1 MSLNI
6 FGAGRNSQTSIPM
19 INELTSHLGTLELM
33 SNRIAD
39 VEGRWRENGT
49 VYESLGYLG
58 LVDNQIMS
66 IDAAM
71 MKALPSIRF
80 LDLTGNLIA
89 RFKDPT
95 EYLLQMSSKYT
106 ITLSENPLECSLHLV
121 WVVSVRPVVVG
132 ATCNTPACVTGMEL
146 RAMSEYNQHWAA
158 YARRCTML
166 GFDHTISK
174 CFVDVEKLRW

>member
-1 MSLNI
+1 MIFHWFQTLRILNGNIIRIDINAFSGLSYLTTLLINNCDLTKPPKLNPSKRNLKSFSLSYNNISDFSLDYFHDFMSLNI

-58 LVDNQIMS
+58 LGDYQITS

-80 LDLTGNLIA
+80 LD
-89 RFKDPT
+89 
-95 EYLLQMSSKYT
+95 
-106 ITLSENPLECSLHLV
+106 
-121 WVVSVRPVVVG
+121 
-132 ATCNTPACVTGMEL
+132 
-146 RAMSEYNQHWAA
+146 
-158 YARRCTML
+158 
-166 GFDHTISK
+166 
-174 CFVDVEKLRW
+174 